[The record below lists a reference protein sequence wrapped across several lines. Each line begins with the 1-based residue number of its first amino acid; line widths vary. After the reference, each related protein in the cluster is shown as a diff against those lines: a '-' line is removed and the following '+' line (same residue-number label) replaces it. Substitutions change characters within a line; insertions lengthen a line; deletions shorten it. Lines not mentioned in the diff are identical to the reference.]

1 MKKIFIILL
10 CIVFILSAFASC
22 DQAEESK
29 TEISEG
35 ERVSETASQTES
47 ELSADISE
55 EISILP
61 PEESTNDESE
71 PDESVPE
78 ASLPNEEN
86 IPEASQT
93 ESEANTSSEGIKSIT
108 QPLQYYP
115 EKLEFFFED
124 DEYMYIF
131 DVVCSEFTTVEY
143 YDGSKQNVTEALESG
158 NITISDLDKFRILYY
173 KSPVLNTSIPEGR
186 FIISD
191 YSHLHGELWGDS
203 IDDFYED
210 DSYSYYYGQYN
221 KSAYMI
227 VTYSDG
233 TRENIKEAL
242 EKGNITIEDLDK
254 FNIKYCKKPK

>member
-22 DQAEESK
+22 DQAEENK
-29 TEISEG
+29 TDISES
-35 ERVSETASQTES
+35 VSEAVSQTES
-47 ELSADISE
+47 ELSADTSE
-55 EISILP
+55 EVSVLL

-71 PDESVPE
+71 PDESTNDE
-78 ASLPNEEN
+78 STSGEN
-86 IPEASQT
+86 STPEASQT
-93 ESEANTSSEGIKSIT
+93 ESESNTSSEGIKSIT

-173 KSPVLNTSIPEGR
+173 KSPVHNTSIPEGR

-191 YSHLHGELWGDS
+191 YSHLHGELWEDS

-210 DSYSYYYGQYN
+210 DSYRYYYGQYN

-242 EKGNITIEDLDK
+242 AKGNITIEDLDK
-254 FNIKYCKKPK
+254 FNIKYCKEPK